1 MGVEFLQFLLSGLT
15 VGATY
20 ALVGLGFWI
29 IHTACGVINF
39 AQGEFVM
46 LGGMATAAFLG
57 LGMPLPVAI
66 MLALA
71 VAVVAGLLLERLAVE
86 PTRNGSVV
94 TLIIITI
101 GASIFFRGLVQVV
114 LDKDFHPL
122 PAFSG
127 EEPILIGGAAVMPQ
141 SLWVVGATAAV
152 VLGLWLFFEHS
163 LHGKAVRAA
172 AANLLAAR
180 LCGIRVRFVLL
191 LSFGMS
197 ALLGAIAGVLIA
209 PISATYYEVGIML
222 GLKGFCAAMLGGLR
236 SGWGPVVGG
245 LVLGV
250 VEAMGAGYLASAY
263 KDAVAFVII
272 LLVLMFMPRGLLGR
286 GARSERV

>member
-1 MGVEFLQFLLSGLT
+1 

-57 LGMPLPVAI
+57 LGVPLPVAI
-66 MLALA
+66 LLALA
-71 VAVVAGLLLERLAVE
+71 VAVAAGLLLERLAVE
-86 PTRNGSVV
+86 PARDGSVV

-101 GASIFFRGLVQVV
+101 GASIFFRGVVQVV
-114 LDKDFHPL
+114 LDKGFHAL

-127 EEPILIGGAAVMPQ
+127 DTPILLGGAAVMPQ
-141 SLWVVGATAAV
+141 SLWVVGVTAAV
-152 VLGLWLFFEHS
+152 VLALWLFFEHT
-163 LHGKAVRAA
+163 LRGKAVRAA

-180 LCGIRVRFVLL
+180 LCGIRVRAILF

-222 GLKGFCAAMLGGLR
+222 GLKGFCAAILGGLR
-236 SGWGPVVGG
+236 TGWGPVAGG
-245 LVLGV
+245 LALGV
-250 VEAMGAGYLASAY
+250 IEAMGAGYVASSY
-263 KDAVAFVII
+263 KDAIAFVII
-272 LLVLMFMPRGLLGR
+272 LLVLVFLPNGLIGR